1 MSHHSGI
8 RASGSGTG
16 DFIKKIVL
24 KDAASYGP
32 WRAKIT
38 SILDAEDLWELVN
51 GTELEPEEIDSVED
65 NDDVLPDNKAEV
77 LERENEIKAWK
88 KRAKKAASLITQTV
102 DDSIVMSLDVHHR
115 NPCLMWTQL
124 AADYNTVTPARRTI
138 ARKDFQNFFISE
150 DETYLECKQKF
161 NELLRLITAQG
172 GRVSMADQL
181 QTLLGALPEKF
192 DALRESYFAQTPEP
206 SIDYIWDRMFD
217 IETTQIRRSSQA
229 VSTRA
234 EGYFQT
240 RGRGSGTFRGRSRG
254 GNRGGGSGR
263 NSNEA
268 KSENCFRCGDA
279 DHWSRECP
287 QKDSMCT
294 WCGALGH
301 IEKTCYSKANGS
313 ARGGKSGGG
322 RGRGSGS
329 SGRGRGGGYTRYG
342 EGEEEE
348 EEQGHAEVLVGE
360 VNMGSGDGD
369 GDEKEWV
376 CDSGADFHMTGDKS
390 LFDIIAPIPS
400 TFFVKQIKGKVS
412 VTQWGVVRLSTDGAG
427 GKKRELELRE
437 VLFMP
442 GMKVNIFSLQRIRH
456 KGACSYTFQGVPNP
470 EGVIPI
476 LNKGGVQI
484 ATMRETTKARPT
496 LVCTRLHEVDSH
508 GGDMEGEVLG
518 GKGVQ
523 MDLLHRRLGHTSQ
536 SVMERLVR
544 EQMVRGLEE
553 GVKGEFGMCRGCKM
567 GRSSENNHPRKD
579 SEFRAKEPLELIH
592 TDIAGPFEPK
602 AIGGGGK
609 YNLVIIDDFSRKSWT
624 IPLRLKSDTK
634 VALKQWIAVR
644 ENEVGK
650 RVKVMRSDNG
660 GEYIDA
666 SLETWLK
673 EHGITHQTIPA
684 RSPQSNGVAE
694 RMNRTLQDRARS
706 MLVGAGLGGGFWAEA
721 ISTASYI
728 RNRGPVAG
736 LSKTPDELWSGRV
749 PSIKHLKAYGS
760 KAYVS
765 LEKWKRKGKM
775 GVTKWE
781 GVIVGYPIGSVG
793 YRVWDPVRGKVYNVG
808 VPHVDEDVQP
818 GWWRKDTSQGGDEEN
833 EVILFPDLN
842 VDNAQVAVEVEEVP
856 QEVEPQLPDLVEDSS
871 DDEDEGD
878 GAGGGD
884 DDEWGPADDAPVN
897 PVHGGMP
904 EGGAVDVDDAAQL
917 NEPRHSNRERRGV
930 PPLRFIEMYL
940 ASAAE
945 EEIKQSPKTVQEA
958 LEGLHGEKWQKAMDS
973 EMQSLRENGVY
984 EIVDR
989 PAGKKVVKSKWVL
1002 RVKTNEKGEI
1012 EKYKAR
1018 VVAKGFSQ
1026 VEGVDYDQTFSP
1038 TVRFESIRQMV
1049 ALGTAKSMEMHQMD
1063 VTTAFLYA
1071 PLEEDIYME
1080 QPEGTVQKGD
1090 ERKVMRLLKCLYGL
1104 KQSPRQWN
1112 IYIDTVLK
1120 QLGFRRLKSD
1130 FGIYVKGEGEDAVY
1144 IALYVDD
1151 LFLVGRKLSNIEVV
1165 KRGLHEEFKMKD
1177 LGEAKFLLGIEIR
1190 RQKNGDVFLVQ
1201 ERYARDV
1208 ISRFNMEGCKPV
1220 STPLDLGCHL
1230 DNTQQPVT
1238 DAERAEMVDVPYRS
1252 AIGSLMYLAT
1262 CTRPDIA
1269 AAVSEL
1275 SKFSQNPGSAHWEG
1289 VKRVL
1294 RYVNGTVGDG
1304 LMYRRGAQVEVW
1316 GYSDAG
1322 HAGDRETSRGRT
1334 GYVFLS
1340 AGAAISWRSSM
1351 MKLVTHSSCE
1361 SEYVGLSEA
1370 GNEAV
1375 YLQQLQGEMCIG
1387 KTSVLLLGDNESSL
1401 KLAMNPVF
1409 HQRSKH
1415 IRIKY
1420 HSLRDRVEEGLLELC
1435 KVDTGL
1441 NAADMMTKNV
1451 GVGVLKM
1458 CKGLI
1463 GMVGSG

>member
-1 MSHHSGI
+1 MASHSGI
-8 RASGSGTG
+8 RASGSGIG
-16 DFIKKIVL
+16 EYIKKIVL

-32 WRAKIT
+32 WKAKLT
-38 SILDAEDLWELVN
+38 SILDAEDCWDIVN
-51 GTELEPEEIDSVED
+51 GTEQEPHEIATVE
-65 NDDVLPDNKAEV
+65 NLDDTPDNTSEV
-77 LERENEIKAWK
+77 DARRIEIKDWK
-88 KRAKKAASLITQTV
+88 KRSKKAASLITQTV
-102 DDSIVMSLDVHHR
+102 DDSIVMSLDVHDR
-115 NPCLMWTQL
+115 NPVLMWQQL
-124 AADYNTVTPARRTI
+124 AADYNTVTPAQRSTARR
-138 ARKDFQNFFISE
+138 DFLNFSITE
-150 DETYLECKQKF
+150 EETHLVIKQKF
-161 NELLRLITAQG
+161 NELLRKITVQG
-172 GRVSMADQL
+172 GTVSVADQL

-192 DALRESYFAQTPEP
+192 DMLRESYFAQTPAP
-206 SIDYIWDRMFD
+206 TIDYIWSRMFD
-217 IETTQIRRSSQA
+217 IETTQNRRLAQDEVA
-229 VSTRA
+229 GLRA
-234 EGYFQT
+234 EVYFQS
-240 RGRGSGTFRGRSRG
+240 RGRGGTSYRGRGRG
-254 GNRGGGSGR
+254 GNRGGGIGGGSGGR
-263 NSNEA
+263 GNEV
-268 KSENCFRCGDA
+268 KSEACFRCGDS

-287 QKDSMCT
+287 KKDSVCT
-294 WCGALGH
+294 WCGGTGH

-313 ARGGKSGGG
+313 ARGGKTGGG
-322 RGRGSGS
+322 RGRGSG
-329 SGRGRGGGYTRYG
+329 RGRGGGYSRFG
-342 EGEEEE
+342 EGGEEEQ
-348 EEQGHAEVLVGE
+348 EQGHAEVLVGE
-360 VNMGSGDGD
+360 VNMGTGDGD
-369 GDEKEWV
+369 GEEKEWV
-376 CDSGADFHMTGDKS
+376 CDSGADFHMTGDIT
-390 LFDIIAPIPS
+390 LFDFIEPIPA
-400 TFFVKQIKGKVS
+400 TFFVKQIKGKVA
-412 VTQWGVVRLSTDGAG
+412 VTQWGVVRLCTNGVDGE
-427 GKKRELELRE
+427 KKELELHE

-442 GMKVNIFSLQRIRH
+442 GMKVNIFSLQRIRC
-456 KGACSYTFQGVPNP
+456 KGACSFTFHGVPHP
-470 EGVIPI
+470 DGVIPI
-476 LNKGGVQI
+476 LNREGEQI
-484 ATMRETTKARPT
+484 ATMKETAKARPT
-496 LVCTRLHEVDSH
+496 LICTRLKEADGEEVKI
-508 GGDMEGEVLG
+508 EGEVLG

-523 MDLLHRRLGHTSQ
+523 MELLHRRLGHTSQ
-536 SVMERLVR
+536 SVIERLVR

-567 GRSSENNHPRKD
+567 GRSSEKNHPRKD
-579 SEFRAKEPLELIH
+579 SEFRAKEPLEFIH
-592 TDIAGPFEPK
+592 TDIAGPFEPV
-602 AIGGGGK
+602 AIEGRGK

-624 IPLRLKSDTK
+624 VPLKLKSDTK
-634 VALKQWIAVR
+634 TALKEWISVH

-650 RVKVMRSDNG
+650 RVKTMRSDNG

-673 EHGITHQTIPA
+673 AHGITHQTIPA

-706 MLVGAGLGGGFWAEA
+706 MLVGAGLGGGFWVEA
-721 ISTASYI
+721 ISAASYI

-736 LSKTPDELWSGRV
+736 LSKTPDELWLGKV
-749 PSIKHLKAYGS
+749 PSVKHLRAYGS

-765 LEKWKRKGKM
+765 LEKMKRKGKM

-793 YRVWDPVRGKVYNVG
+793 YRVWDPARGKVYNVG

-818 GWWRKDTSQGGDEEN
+818 GWWRKAIEGGVVDDVEE
-833 EVILFPDLN
+833 IFFPDLN
-842 VDNAQVAVEVEEVP
+842 VDKAKGTDPEALQVR
-856 QEVEPQLPDLVEDSS
+856 EPLMPELVEDSS
-871 DDEDEGD
+871 DDEGE
-878 GAGGGD
+878 AGGGD
-884 DDEWGPADDAPVN
+884 DVEWGPEDDASVN
-897 PVHGGMP
+897 SVN
-904 EGGAVDVDDAAQL
+904 EGGETEASQQDV

-945 EEIKQSPKTVQEA
+945 EEVKQNPESVQEA
-958 LEGLHGEKWQKAMDS
+958 LQGAHGEKWQKAMDS
-973 EMQSLRENGVY
+973 EMESLRENGVY

-989 PAGKKVVKSKWVL
+989 PAGKKIVKSKWVL

-1049 ALGTAKSMEMHQMD
+1049 ALGTSKSMAMHQMD

-1071 PLEEDIYME
+1071 PLEEEVYME
-1080 QPEGTVQKGD
+1080 QPEGTAKKG
-1090 ERKVMRLLKCLYGL
+1090 EEKKVMRLLKCLYGL

-1151 LFLVGRKLSNIEVV
+1151 LFLVGVKLGNIEEV
-1165 KRGLHEEFKMKD
+1165 KRGLSAEFKMKD

-1190 RQKNGDVFLVQ
+1190 RHSNGDVFLVQ
-1201 ERYARDV
+1201 ERYARNI
-1208 ISRFNMEGCKPV
+1208 ISRYNMEGCKPV

-1230 DNTQQPVT
+1230 DFTQQPAT
-1238 DAERAEMVDVPYRS
+1238 DVERLGMVDIPYRS

-1262 CTRPDIA
+1262 CTRPDLS

-1275 SKFSQNPGSAHWEG
+1275 SKFGQNPGVVHWEG

-1294 RYVNGTVGDG
+1294 RYLSGTMGEG
-1304 LMYRRGAQVEVW
+1304 LLYRRGAQVEVW
-1316 GYSDAG
+1316 GYSDSG
-1322 HAGDRETSRGRT
+1322 HAGDKETSRGRT

-1375 YLQQLQGEMCIG
+1375 YLQQLQGEMSIG
-1387 KTSVLLLGDNESSL
+1387 KAGVLLLGDNESSL

-1420 HSLRDRVEEGLLELC
+1420 HSLRDRVEEGLIELC

-1451 GVGVLKM
+1451 GVGVLKV

-1463 GMVGSG
+1463 GMVASG